1 MKKKYCFSYQKS
13 YGEEIF
19 FFEDEQENAVVI
31 EANSPKE
38 AEDLLI
44 GMINN
49 EYEDDAKQ
57 FCAQELPNEIMDYPF
72 EFFVE
77 WKWEK
82 DLPISEWY
90 GTPQKRSSFD
100 GN

>member
-49 EYEDDAKQ
+49 EYEDDAKIGRAS
-57 FCAQELPNEIMDYPF
+57 CRERVLRL
-72 EFFVE
+72 V
-77 WKWEK
+77 
-82 DLPISEWY
+82 
-90 GTPQKRSSFD
+90 
-100 GN
+100 